1 MPAEVIDTPLAVRFS
16 FPGGRSWSAGLDGLP
31 NPRLALELAHG
42 MVRCFHPYGRANA
55 LHTARHYVVA
65 LRNIV
70 RALAEAGFSGP
81 AGELTRPMLL
91 RYWMSHSPGLELTT
105 RGLLHGC
112 DAATGA
118 LRPEVREHLCGRA
131 IHAHPKNNSYQPYT
145 DAEWARLTRCC
156 QRDVE
161 HSWARHQGV
170 LAGAGQAGDPRTA
183 GISEDSVGWLM
194 LRRGPL
200 DIGEVR
206 EHLRGRVSTMRR
218 HDPAGRE
225 GFDALVRAVR
235 EALFPTYATQTAYRL
250 LFGVY
255 TGIVPDGI
263 DSLGLGDIDW
273 AGDHQILLDYVKG
286 RTGPEGLAL
295 PGRAVRLLARWLEHC
310 APLRRFAPTPLHASV
325 WIAAPAP
332 GGRSVVGARV
342 AAPTGH
348 ETVHRWAQRHDLRG
362 DDDAHLALHRSRIR
376 TTYQSILA
384 RRGWTGRTTIDPN
397 HTARVEGDHYLSTPT
412 PSQRDALDSIV
423 EDGQADLLRR
433 ALPPV
438 VLSGDQAVEL
448 VTGFPDAVSRLG
460 LDEGVIAELVG
471 GRRDVFTAACVD
483 QLAGAHGPKGSPCPA
498 RPWVCLLCPLAVFV
512 PRHAPNLLRLGAYFA
527 RQSQQMPT
535 EQFLRVFG
543 PYAQRLDNDILPR
556 LPAAVLAQAA
566 RQVRDTDTEI
576 PLRPEETTT

>member
-1 MPAEVIDTPLAVRFS
+1 MPAKVIDTPLAVRFS
-16 FPGGRSWSAGLDGLP
+16 FPGGRGWSAGLDGLP
-31 NPRLALELAHG
+31 NPRLALDLAHG
-42 MVRCFHPYGRANA
+42 MARCFHPYGRGNA
-55 LHTARHYVVA
+55 THTARHYVVA

-70 RALAEAGFSGP
+70 RALAEAGFSGR

-91 RYWMSHSPGLELTT
+91 RYWMSHSPGLELAT
-105 RGLLHGC
+105 RGLLRGF
-112 DAATGA
+112 DTATGA
-118 LRPEVREHLCGRA
+118 LRPEVREHLAGRA
-131 IHAHPKNNSYQPYT
+131 IHAHPNNGGYLPYT

-156 QRDVE
+156 QQDIA

-170 LAGAGQAGDPRTA
+170 LAGAARAGDPGMA
-183 GISEDSVGWLM
+183 GVSEDSLGWLM

-225 GFDALVRAVR
+225 GFDALVRATR
-235 EALFPTYATQTAYRL
+235 GALFPTYATQTAYRL

-295 PGRAVRLLARWLEHC
+295 PGRAVRLLARWLEHST
-310 APLRRFAPTPLHASV
+310 PLRRFAPTQLHASV

-348 ETVHRWAQRHDLRG
+348 ETVHRWADRHDLRG
-362 DDDAHLALHRSRIR
+362 DDDARLALHRSRIR
-376 TTYQSILA
+376 TTYQSVLA

-397 HTARVEGDHYLSTPT
+397 HTARVEGDNYLSATTPAR
-412 PSQRDALDSIV
+412 RDALESIV
-423 EDGQADLLRR
+423 EQGQADLLRR

-438 VLSGDQAVEL
+438 VLAGDQAVEL
-448 VTGFPDAVSRLG
+448 VNDFPDAVSRLG

-471 GRRDVFTAACVD
+471 GGRDVFTAACVD
-483 QLAGAHGPKGSPCPA
+483 QLAGQHGPKGIPCPA
-498 RPWVCLLCPLAVFV
+498 RPWVCLLCPLAVFL
-512 PRHAPNLLRLGAYFA
+512 PRHAPNLLRLKAYFA
-527 RQSQQMPT
+527 RQFQQMPT
-535 EQFLRVFG
+535 EGFLRVFG
-543 PYAQRLDNDILPR
+543 PYADRLDNDILPR
-556 LPAAVLAQAA
+556 LPAAILAQAG
-566 RQVRDTDTEI
+566 RQVSDADTEL
-576 PLRPEETTT
+576 PLRPEETPT

>member
-16 FPGGRSWSAGLDGLP
+16 FPGGRSWSARLDGLP

-42 MVRCFHPYGRANA
+42 MVLCFHPYGRANA
-55 LHTARHYVVA
+55 VHTARHYVVA
-65 LRNIV
+65 LRNLV

-81 AGELTRPMLL
+81 AGELTRPILL

-105 RGLLHGC
+105 RGLLQGL

-131 IHAHPKNNSYQPYT
+131 IHAHPKSGSYQPYT
-145 DAEWARLTRCC
+145 DAEWDRLTRCC
-156 QRDVE
+156 QQDIA
-161 HSWARHQGV
+161 HSWARHRTI
-170 LAGAGQAGDPRTA
+170 LAGADRAGDPRTA
-183 GISEDSVGWLM
+183 GLNQDSVGWLM
-194 LRRGPL
+194 LRQGPL
-200 DIGEVR
+200 DIAEVKN
-206 EHLRGRVSTMRR
+206 HLRGHVPTLRR

-225 GFDALVRAVR
+225 GFDALVRATR

-250 LFGVY
+250 LFGIY

-263 DSLGLGDIDW
+263 DSLGMGDIDW
-273 AGDHQILLDYVKG
+273 AGDHQILLDYIKG

-295 PGRAVRLLARWLEHC
+295 PGRAVRLLARWLEHS
-310 APLRRFAPTPLHASV
+310 APLRRFAPPHLENRV

-332 GGRSVVGARV
+332 GGRSAAGARV

-348 ETVHRWAQRHDLRG
+348 ETVNRWAGRHDLRG
-362 DDDAHLALHRSRIR
+362 DDDARLALHRSRIR
-376 TTYQSILA
+376 TTYQSILS

-397 HTARVEGDHYLSTPT
+397 HTARVEGDNYLSATTPG
-412 PSQRDALDSIV
+412 QRDAVESIV
-423 EDGQADLLRR
+423 EQGQADLLRR
-433 ALPPV
+433 SVPPV
-438 VLSGDQAVEL
+438 VLSAERAVEL

-483 QLAGAHGPKGSPCPA
+483 QLAGAHGPKGAPCPA
-498 RPWVCLLCPLAVFV
+498 RPWVCLLCPLAVFL
-512 PRHAPNLLRLGAYFA
+512 PRHAPNLLRLKAYFA
-527 RQSQQMPT
+527 RQSQQLPT
-535 EQFLRVFG
+535 DQFLRVFG
-543 PYAQRLDNDILPR
+543 PYAERLDHDILHR
-556 LPAAVLAQAA
+556 LPAATLAQAA
-566 RQVRDTDTEI
+566 GQVRDTDTEL